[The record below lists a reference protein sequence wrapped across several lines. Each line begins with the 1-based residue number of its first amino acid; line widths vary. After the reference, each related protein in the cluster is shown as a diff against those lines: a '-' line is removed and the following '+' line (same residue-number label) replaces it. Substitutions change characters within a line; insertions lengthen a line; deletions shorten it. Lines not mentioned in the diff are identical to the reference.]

1 MHRVSLAQGEV
12 LYREGDPGEV
22 AFYILDGRIA
32 TERHGKAAHAGTGTL
47 IGLSALV
54 DRPYAA
60 TARAEEP
67 SDVLA
72 FTRRE
77 LRSIFRSDPD
87 RALAIIDALIN
98 LLGQI
103 HTLEDQPQEDQPQGP
118 SS

>member
-1 MHRVSLAQGEV
+1 MHRISLAEGDI
-12 LYREGDPGEV
+12 LYREGDPGDV
-22 AFYILDGRIA
+22 AFYILTGSIA
-32 TERHGKAAHAGTGTL
+32 TERHGKAAHAGAGAL

-60 TARAEEP
+60 TARADQA

-72 FTRRE
+72 FSRRE

-87 RALAIIDALIN
+87 RALAIIDALID

-103 HTLEDQPQEDQPQGP
+103 NTLEQEPPP

>member
-1 MHRVSLAQGEV
+1 MHRISLAEGDV

-22 AFYILDGRIA
+22 AFYILEGHIA
-32 TERHGKAAHAGTGTL
+32 TERHGKAAHAGAGAL

-54 DRPYAA
+54 GRPYAA
-60 TARAEEP
+60 TARADQP

-87 RALAIIDALIN
+87 RALAIIDALID

-103 HTLEDQPQEDQPQGP
+103 NTLEKEAPPP
-118 SS
+118 S

>member
-1 MHRVSLAQGEV
+1 MHRVSLAEGEV

-22 AFYILDGRIA
+22 AFYILTGRIA
-32 TERHGKAAHAGTGTL
+32 TERHGKAAHADPGAL

-54 DRPYAA
+54 DRPYGA
-60 TARAEEP
+60 TARADEP

-87 RALAIIDALIN
+87 RALAIIDALID
-98 LLGQI
+98 LLGQLNTI
-103 HTLEDQPQEDQPQGP
+103 EDQPPQA
-118 SS
+118 SA